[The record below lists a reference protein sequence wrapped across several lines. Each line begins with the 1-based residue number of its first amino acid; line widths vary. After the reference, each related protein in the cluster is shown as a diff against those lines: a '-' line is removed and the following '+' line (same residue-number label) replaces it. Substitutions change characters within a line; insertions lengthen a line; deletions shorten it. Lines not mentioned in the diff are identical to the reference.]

1 MNNDIKQFILNLQ
14 SKNYS
19 DANSTLESIIE
30 KKLTARIQK
39 SAKKATD
46 GNFFKKEKTVKKNK

>member
-19 DANSTLESIIE
+19 EANSTLESIIE
-30 KKLTARIQK
+30 RKLTNRIQK
-39 SAKKATD
+39 SAKEVTS
-46 GNFFKKEKTVKKNK
+46 GNFFKKQKTDKKNK